1 MSLLKQEFVVTQN
14 YPYSEAE
21 KTILRNAQ
29 WALRYALL
37 CGTGLGAPVFVV
49 LAFRAAA
56 EATRLIN
63 ETGQLTGLLPR
74 LLAARLVAA
83 SITFSWLMV
92 ACAISLLLL
101 LAPNAS

>member
-1 MSLLKQEFVVTQN
+1 MQK
-14 YPYSEAE
+14 
-21 KTILRNAQ
+21 AQ

-56 EATRLIN
+56 DATRLIN
-63 ETGQLTGLLPR
+63 ETGQLEVLLPR

-92 ACAISLLLL
+92 ICALSVLFL
-101 LAPNAS
+101 LARNAS

>member
-1 MSLLKQEFVVTQN
+1 M
-14 YPYSEAE
+14 
-21 KTILRNAQ
+21 RNAQ

-63 ETGQLTGLLPR
+63 ETGQLEVLLTR
-74 LLAARLVAA
+74 LVSARLVAA
-83 SITFSWLMV
+83 SITFSWLVV
-92 ACAISLLLL
+92 ACALSFLLL
-101 LAPNAS
+101 LASNTP

>member
-1 MSLLKQEFVVTQN
+1 MSRLKQVIVVTQN
-14 YPYSEAE
+14 YPYSETE
-21 KTILRNAQ
+21 QTIMKKAQ
-29 WALRYALL
+29 LALRYALL
-37 CGTGLGAPVFVV
+37 CGTGLGAPLFVV

-63 ETGQLTGLLPR
+63 ETGQLEGLLPR

-92 ACAISLLLL
+92 VCAISLLLL
-101 LAPNAS
+101 LASNAA